1 VFNAYSRRIDFIF
14 YEIGMRALP
23 ALPLCRIAALPHC
36 RIAALPHCLQEDE
49 RPQKMPR
56 RTIVPH
62 IDVGE

>member
-1 VFNAYSRRIDFIF
+1 MKLVCERSLLCRFA
-14 YEIGMRALP
+14 
-23 ALPLCRIAALPHC
+23 ALPLCRFAAL
-36 RIAALPHCLQEDE
+36 LLCLQEDE

>member
-1 VFNAYSRRIDFIF
+1 MKLVRERSPHCRIA
-14 YEIGMRALP
+14 ALP
-23 ALPLCRIAALPHC
+23 HCRIAALPHC

-56 RTIVPH
+56 RTIGPH